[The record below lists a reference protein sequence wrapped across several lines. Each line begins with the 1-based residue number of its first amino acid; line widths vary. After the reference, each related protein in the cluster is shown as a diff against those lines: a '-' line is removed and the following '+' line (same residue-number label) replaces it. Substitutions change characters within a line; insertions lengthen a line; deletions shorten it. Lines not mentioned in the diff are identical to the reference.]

1 MNGPVRIFEVTDINK
16 SFTKTI
22 LVRGADYVR
31 KRSVL
36 DAWYSVDGDLCGKVR
51 SSSGGSYR
59 VVISPVRRAQFIE
72 LESECS
78 CPYFSQCKH
87 AAALALYALNHDVRV
102 ESTTMKPEVAIEKL
116 PVIPEVALVPTELP
130 LPAEL
135 KSWLG
140 SIEGATKPKEQV
152 DLSRAAKVYYEL
164 SCKPTSGGSDVPV
177 VLPVTRNILKSGNL
191 GARHEIKSGQISS
204 YNRPKEWLD
213 VDFDLINDL
222 NANAARFDANK
233 SEFKLDGK
241 HGVRILQELIE
252 TQRCTWNEI
261 TTLRLGKPRQ
271 GQLTWETSGPN
282 GLPKPKIKF
291 EGVGRALAT
300 SPPWYVDYHSA
311 ECGPLECGI
320 KDELASLFIKG
331 GYVAPEYLPA
341 VREKLVALGFSG
353 DALPNETAAPI
364 VRATPPVPC
373 FVVEFESCE
382 KRPDYWNP
390 QRVTA
395 PLAFG
400 KLTFEYE
407 GRLAN
412 AEGADIRWKEGD
424 QIYIIRRNQQAE
436 RLAREFLEKCG
447 WGETRFSSWEI
458 PKARGNQLCIDP
470 PDSDRLLDPLER
482 VQKFAE
488 NVVPKLISSGWKIEI
503 DQTYRFVEDSD
514 VEWNVGVEG
523 GSGIDWF
530 ELQLGIQ
537 VEGKPYDLKPVL
549 ISLFKELS
557 SGGHSITSVA
567 RTQKSDDL
575 FVFGDGGQVIR
586 LSRQRLSAMLE
597 PLVEIFGGAGDW
609 PEEFRLSKAM
619 FAEAEKF
626 KDAIGTLG
634 VPWKSTEELAN
645 LGEKFSA
652 FDHLEPLNEP
662 DGFIGELRPY
672 QKEGLAWLQF
682 LREFKFG
689 GVLADDMGLGKTVQV
704 LAHIQLEKRS
714 GRMDRPCLIVA
725 PTSTMPNWRR
735 ECERFVP
742 ELSVVTLQGAGRSG
756 RFSELKD
763 VDIAL
768 TTYPL
773 LARDKGALLGANY
786 HIIVLDEAQ
795 NIKNPA
801 TGAAKAAR
809 ELKGRHKLCLSGT
822 PIENHLG
829 ELWSL
834 FHFLMPGFL
843 GSDPEFKKDFR
854 GPIEKYSDA
863 VARERLSRRVKPFM
877 LRRTK
882 GQVVKELP
890 PKTEIIESIAFDDPQ
905 RDLYESIRLTMDEQV
920 RNLIAAQG
928 FDRSRIQILDALL
941 KLRQVC
947 CDPRLVKLAA
957 AKSVTSSAK
966 LDRLLD
972 MLTVLL
978 EDGRKVLLFSQFTS
992 MLNLIEER
1000 LRAANMKWV
1009 RISGDTTD
1017 RDTPVRQFQAGEVPL
1032 FLISLK
1038 AGGTGLNLTA
1048 ADTVILYDP
1057 WWNPAVENQAIDRAH
1072 RIGQDK
1078 AVIVYKLVAAGTIE
1092 EKMLEMQARKGDIA
1106 RSILTDDAEGI
1117 RTLTADDLR
1126 WVLSKD

>member
-1 MNGPVRIFEVTDINK
+1 MNGPVRIFEVTDINR

-31 KRSVL
+31 KRNVL

-59 VVISPVRRAQFIE
+59 VVISPVARAQFVE

-87 AAALALYALNHDVRV
+87 AAALALYALNHDIRV
-102 ESTTMKPEVAIEKL
+102 EAAVAKPEVTLEK
-116 PVIPEVALVPTELP
+116 VIVLPEVPAAPTELP
-130 LPAEL
+130 LPTEL

-140 SIEGATKPKEQV
+140 GIEGASKPQNPFDPSKGV
-152 DLSRAAKVYYEL
+152 IVFYEL
-164 SCKPTSGGSDVPV
+164 STKATASGVEVPV
-177 VLPVTRNILKSGNL
+177 VTPVTRNVLKSG
-191 GARHEIKSGQISS
+191 GWGTRHEVKNSQISS
-204 YNRPKEWLD
+204 YNQPKEWT
-213 VDFDLINDL
+213 VADFGLINDL
-222 NANAARFDANK
+222 NANAPRLDATK
-233 SEFKLDGK
+233 AQFKLDGK
-241 HGVRILQELIE
+241 HGIRLLQELID
-252 TQRCTWNEI
+252 TQRCVWHDGPALQLGTARKG
-261 TTLRLGKPRQ
+261 RLV
-271 GQLTWETSGPN
+271 WEVTSLN
-282 GLPKPKIKF
+282 GLPRPKIEF
-291 EGVGRALAT
+291 EGSGVVLAT
-300 SPPWYVDYHSA
+300 SPPWYVDYLSLK
-311 ECGPLECGI
+311 CGPLDCGI
-320 KDELASLFIKG
+320 RDELASQFIKG
-331 GYVAPEYLPA
+331 GPVAPEYLPA
-341 VREKLVALGFSG
+341 VRRKLISLGFAG
-353 DALPNETAAPI
+353 DALPKETLAPI
-364 VRATPPVPC
+364 VRATAPVPC
-373 FVVEFESCE
+373 FIVQFESCE

-407 GRLAN
+407 GRVA
-412 AEGADIRWKEGD
+412 ATDGADIRWKEGE
-424 QIYIIRRNQQAE
+424 QIYIVRRNQQAE
-436 RLAREFLEKCG
+436 RLVREFLEKCG

-458 PKARGNQLCIDP
+458 PKGRGDQLCIDP
-470 PDSDRLLDPLER
+470 PDTDRLLDPLER
-482 VQKFAE
+482 VQKFE
-488 NVVPKLISSGWKIEI
+488 QNVVPKLIESGWKIQI
-503 DQTYRFVEDSD
+503 DQTYRFIEDSD
-514 VEWNVGVEG
+514 VEWNVGVDA

-575 FVFGDGGQVIR
+575 FVFGDDGQVIR

-609 PEEFRLSKAM
+609 PEEFRLPKSM
-619 FAEAEKF
+619 FTEAEKF

-634 VPWKSTEELAN
+634 VPWKSTEELAS
-645 LGEKFSA
+645 LGEKFTA
-652 FDHLEPLNEP
+652 FDHLDPTDEPE
-662 DGFIGELRPY
+662 GFIGELRAY

-682 LREFKFG
+682 LREFGFG

-704 LAHIQLEKRS
+704 LAHIQAEKRS

-742 ELSVVTLQGAGRSG
+742 ELSVVTLQGAGRAG

-773 LARDKGALLGANY
+773 LARDKGLLLGTKY
-786 HIIVLDEAQ
+786 HIVVLDEAQ

-843 GSDPEFKKDFR
+843 GSDPEFKKEFR
-854 GPIEKYSDA
+854 GPIEKYNDG

-890 PKTEIIESIAFDDPQ
+890 PKTEIIESIAFDEPQ

-920 RNLIAAQG
+920 RSLIAAQG

-957 AKSVTSSAK
+957 ARAVTASAK
-966 LDRLLD
+966 LDRLLE
-972 MLTVLL
+972 MLGVLL

-992 MLNLIEER
+992 MLDLIEER
-1000 LRAANMKWV
+1000 LKAADMRWV

-1017 RDTPVRQFQAGEVPL
+1017 RDTPVRRFQAGEVPL

-1117 RTLTADDLR
+1117 RSLTADDLR